1 MLNSLRR
8 TGARIRRVFRLIVLF
23 IVLRMIAGVAMIAL
37 FRRDAVAWGP
47 ELTAITVGV
56 FAVCIGVALAVR
68 RWSPPREKPA
78 SR

>member
-8 TGARIRRVFRLIVLF
+8 TGARIRRVFRLVVLF
-23 IVLRMIAGVAMIAL
+23 LVLRTVAGIVMIA
-37 FRRDAVAWGP
+37 FFQRDAVAWGP

-56 FAVCIGVALAVR
+56 FVVCIGVALAVR

-78 SR
+78 R